1 MKVIKSL
8 KNTEISLKGTTR
20 KISTQKGG
28 LLNILASLARAG
40 LVLMKSVLTPLA
52 KSVLISLGLTAEWS
66 ATKVYFRKKIDGSGT
81 TTLITSN

>member
-8 KNTEISLKGTTR
+8 KNTEIWLKGTTR

-40 LVLMKSVLTPLA
+40 LVLMKSVLTPLT

-66 ATKVYFRKKIDGSGT
+66 AT
-81 TTLITSN
+81 